1 MTDRIGNAL
10 HRLQACIQ
18 PHLKHI
24 ITQSIDLTVL
34 HEESVDP
41 QEAHILSQAIR
52 IQRGD
57 ELDGVTALIPE
68 G

>member
-10 HRLQACIQ
+10 HRLQACTH
-18 PHLKHI
+18 PHVKHVV
-24 ITQSIDLTVL
+24 TQSIDLTVTD
-34 HEESVDP
+34 EECVDP
-41 QEAHILSQAIR
+41 QVAHILSQAIR

-57 ELDGVTALIPE
+57 ELDGVTALISE